1 MKFHQKN
8 QLKDGVSYIKISSDF
23 ILDLYER
30 TKKLKGEEKDII
42 VDQVKLFSK
51 HLGEY
56 IEKPTKLSYNK
67 NNK

>member
-1 MKFHQKN
+1 MKFLAKK
-8 QLKDGVSYIKISSDF
+8 QLKEDVAYIKISSDF

-30 TKKLKGEEKDII
+30 SKKLKGTEKDII
-42 VDQVKLFSK
+42 LDQVKLFSK

-67 NNK
+67 KHK